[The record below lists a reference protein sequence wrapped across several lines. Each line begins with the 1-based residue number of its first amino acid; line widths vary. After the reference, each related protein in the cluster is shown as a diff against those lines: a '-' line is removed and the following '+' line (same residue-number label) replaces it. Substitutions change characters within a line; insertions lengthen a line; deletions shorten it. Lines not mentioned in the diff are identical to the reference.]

1 MNNKDSNQVNISVP
15 NNSLIHEY
23 YAKMPY
29 WTKEEAVVILASSR
43 DTLVSESFKYI
54 RIMKRSKQGDNVI
67 QNLHL
72 LERAMEH
79 YELPTKEQ
87 RDPDSSHYVMV
98 FRPIDFIKWA
108 KKKEIVLPDGL
119 EELVS
124 KYYVAAD
131 EDLRAKY
138 KKLEAENQELKEIIS
153 KREEEEKPAHGNS
166 VFTYQRIIF
175 LLIKEAYATGNLEI
189 KSEDFKKFTV
199 EFIANVD
206 LLRDDQNIKLPF
218 SMIPDSKTFTSTFQ
232 DIVNK
237 LYKNNKHPKIK
248 HVK

>member
-1 MNNKDSNQVNISVP
+1 MKNKDFNKASTSNS
-15 NNSLIHEY
+15 NNFLLQEY
-23 YAKMPY
+23 YAKMVY
-29 WTKEEAVVILASSR
+29 WTKEEAIMILATSS
-43 DTLVSESFKYI
+43 DTPFSEASRLLNMIK
-54 RIMKRSKQGDNVI
+54 KLKENGHVI
-67 QNLHL
+67 PNLHL

-79 YELPTKEQ
+79 HELPTKEQ
-87 RDPDSSHYVMV
+87 QDPNSSRFVMV
-98 FRPIDFIKWA
+98 FRPIDFIKWT
-108 KKKEIVLPDGL
+108 KKKEIALPNRL
-119 EELVS
+119 EELIK
-124 KYYVAAD
+124 KYHVD
-131 EDLRAKY
+131 VDLEAKY

-153 KREEEEKPAHGNS
+153 KREEEKPAHGNS

-189 KSEDFKKFTV
+189 KPEDFKKFTA

>member
-1 MNNKDSNQVNISVP
+1 MKNKDSNQVNISVP

-54 RIMKRSKQGDNVI
+54 RIMKRFKQGDNVI

-108 KKKEIVLPDGL
+108 KKKEVVLPDGL

-175 LLIKEAYATGNLEI
+175 LLIKEAYATGNCEI
-189 KSEDFKKFTV
+189 KQKDFERYIA
-199 EFIANVD
+199 EFITSIES
-206 LLRDDQNIKLPF
+206 LRDNADIKLPF
-218 SMIPDSKTFTSTFQ
+218 PEIPHEKTINSTFQ
-232 DIVNK
+232 DIINK

-248 HVK
+248 YVK